1 MRRRVLFLAEAEL
14 EVIEAFQWYERQRT
28 GLGLEFLLALEAA
41 LERLRRAPE
50 GHELVALR
58 TRKVLV
64 RRFPHLVL
72 YAVEDDSI
80 VVTAVFHGR
89 RNPRRWSDRV
99 RESAA
104 LAS

>member
-1 MRRRVLFLAEAEL
+1 MRRPVAFLAEAEM
-14 EVIEAFQWYERQRT
+14 EVIEAFQWYERQRR

-41 LERLRRAPE
+41 LERLRRTPE

-64 RRFPHLVL
+64 RRFPYLVL
-72 YAVEDDSI
+72 YAVESNSI

-99 RESAA
+99 RENAA